1 MNVEMNLFVA
11 GLEESATE
19 IVDNEIKRMKRSGV
33 KDIVSLGVGE
43 PYFDTPEFI
52 KQAAIRSLEVGNTKY
67 QPTFGDLHLRR
78 AIQEKLI
85 RENQVHS
92 DLEDIMV
99 TPGAKF
105 ALYLAFQALITPGD
119 KVVVLDPAWVS
130 HASIPLLMGA
140 QLLRVETVESEGYQP
155 ELEKVAAAL
164 NQKPKCLII
173 NSPCNPTGA
182 VYSPET
188 IRKITQMARDTGT
201 LVISDEIYESLLYE
215 GEVYS
220 PGSEFDNVFTVN
232 GFSKRFAMTGWRLGY
247 ACGPHELMEQII
259 KIYQHSA
266 SCVTAFSQAG
276 AIEALINPASAE
288 ATKTMVN
295 QFNRN
300 RHLMME
306 SINSSE
312 HLQCLSPK
320 GAFYCFVSYDKPI
333 KSLDLARDL
342 LSTKHLATVPG
353 GAFGLGGEY
362 HLRLSYATSEE
373 HVVEGLRRL
382 KAYFDQT
389 GN

>member
-1 MNVEMNLFVA
+1 MDVEVNPLVA

-52 KQAAIRSLEVGNTKY
+52 KQAAIRSLEAGNTKY
-67 QPTFGDLHLRR
+67 QATFGDLDLRK
-78 AIQEKLI
+78 AIQEKLA
-85 RENQVHS
+85 RENRVQA
-92 DLEDIMV
+92 EIADIMV

-105 ALYLAFQALITPGD
+105 SIYLAFQALIKPGD
-119 KVVVLDPAWVS
+119 KVVILDPSWVS
-130 HASIPLLMGA
+130 HASIPQLMGA
-140 QLLRVETVESEGYQP
+140 QLLRVETVESAGYQP
-155 ELEKVAAAL
+155 DLEKVEAAL
-164 NQKPKCLII
+164 SQKPKCLVL
-173 NSPCNPTGA
+173 NSPSNPTGA
-182 VYSPET
+182 VYSPDT
-188 IRKITQMARDTGT
+188 IRKITKMAQDNGT
-201 LVISDEIYESLLYE
+201 IVISDEIYESLLYE
-215 GEVYS
+215 GEVFS
-220 PGSEFDNVFTVN
+220 PASEFDNVFTVN
-232 GFSKRFAMTGWRLGY
+232 GFSKRYAMTGWRLGY

-276 AIEALINPASAE
+276 ALEALTNPVSAE
-288 ATKTMVN
+288 TTKVMVD

-306 SINSSE
+306 SINSSK
-312 HLQCLSPK
+312 HVDCMSPH
-320 GAFYCFVSYDKPI
+320 GAFYCFVSYDKPV

-342 LSTKHLATVPG
+342 VATKHLATVPG

-382 KAYFDQT
+382 NTYFDQT
-389 GN
+389 G

>member
-1 MNVEMNLFVA
+1 MDVEINPLVA

-52 KQAAIRSLEVGNTKY
+52 KQAAIRSLEAGNTKY
-67 QPTFGDLHLRR
+67 QATFGDLDLRK

-85 RENQVHS
+85 KENHVHS
-92 DLEDIMV
+92 AIEDVMV

-105 ALYLAFQALITPGD
+105 ALYLAFQALIKPGD
-119 KVVVLDPAWVS
+119 KVVILDPSWVS
-130 HASIPLLMGA
+130 HASIPQLMGA
-140 QLLRVETVESEGYQP
+140 QLLRVGTVESAGYQP
-155 ELEKVAAAL
+155 DLDKVAVAL
-164 NQKPKCLII
+164 SQKPKCLVL

-182 VYSPET
+182 VYSPDT
-188 IRKITQMARDTGT
+188 IRKIIKMAQDNGT
-201 LVISDEIYESLLYE
+201 IVISDEIYESLLYE
-215 GEVYS
+215 GEVFS
-220 PGSEFDNVFTVN
+220 PASEFDNVFTVN
-232 GFSKRFAMTGWRLGY
+232 GFSKRYAMTGWRLGY

-276 AIEALINPASAE
+276 ALEALTNPVSAE
-288 ATKTMVN
+288 TTKVMVD

-306 SINSSE
+306 SINSSK
-312 HLQCLSPK
+312 HVDCMSPH
-320 GAFYCFVSYDKPI
+320 GAFYCFVSYDKPV

-342 LSTKHLATVPG
+342 LATKHLATVPG

-373 HVVEGLRRL
+373 NVVEGLRRL
-382 KAYFDQT
+382 NTYFDQT
-389 GN
+389 G

>member
-1 MNVEMNLFVA
+1 MDVEVNPLVA

-52 KQAAIRSLEVGNTKY
+52 KQAAIRSLEAGNTKY
-67 QPTFGDLHLRR
+67 QATFGDLDLRK
-78 AIQEKLI
+78 AIQEKLSK
-85 RENQVHS
+85 ENHVHS
-92 DLEDIMV
+92 AIEDVMV

-105 ALYLAFQALITPGD
+105 ALYLAFQALIKPGD
-119 KVVVLDPAWVS
+119 KVIILDPSWVS
-130 HASIPLLMGA
+130 HASIPQLMGA
-140 QLLRVETVESEGYQP
+140 QLLRVGTVESAGYQP
-155 ELEKVAAAL
+155 DLDKVAAAL
-164 NQKPKCLII
+164 SQKPKCLVL

-182 VYSPET
+182 VYSPDT
-188 IRKITQMARDTGT
+188 IRKITKMAQDNGT
-201 LVISDEIYESLLYE
+201 IVISDEIYESLLYE
-215 GEVYS
+215 GEVFS
-220 PGSEFDNVFTVN
+220 PASEFDNVFTVN
-232 GFSKRFAMTGWRLGY
+232 GFSKRYAMTGWRLGY

-276 AIEALINPASAE
+276 ALEALTNPASAE
-288 ATKTMVN
+288 ATKVMVD

-306 SINSSE
+306 SINSSK
-312 HLQCLSPK
+312 HLDCMSPQ
-320 GAFYCFVSYDKPI
+320 GAFYCFVSYDKPVE
-333 KSLDLARDL
+333 SLDLARDL
-342 LSTKHLATVPG
+342 LATNHLATVPG

-382 KAYFDQT
+382 NTYFDQT
-389 GN
+389 G